1 MNFAPRFGLV
11 WDPFKKGKTSIRAG
25 YGIFWD
31 QFQSIG
37 YNRFSTA
44 QPFDISR
51 NIFSPGNP
59 GNNYAASLSGDL
71 IYRNAGVSN
80 PYPFS
85 IPRTPAQRAAF
96 RWEPPALENVLN
108 PDFNLGYV
116 QQFNLNIQQEFKQ
129 DYTFSIG
136 YIGNKATHLWVS
148 RELNYA
154 IPQPL
159 SVASAAQQRAS
170 FDERRRLSSIRCT
183 ASDGRSLPCYGRFEL
198 EDNGMWSN
206 YHSLQVTLNRR
217 FSRGVTLLGS
227 YVWAKYID
235 VFSWGQAGGNG
246 PRNPFDFA
254 ADQGLSQNDVD
265 HRFVISYLWQLPR
278 FDKFTGVAGALVN
291 GWQFNG
297 ITTIQG
303 GNPFTVVSGRDQSL
317 VGFGA
322 DHADLTGQNPYL
334 DNGRPNGDLVDQ
346 YFNVNAFRV
355 AAEGTFGNVGRN
367 TIRGPGII
375 NHDFAIFK
383 DFTIS
388 ETWGKIQFR
397 NEYFNL
403 FNNVNFRNPQNS
415 LAAGVSFGKILA
427 TRDPRFIQFALKWIF

>member
-1 MNFAPRFGLV
+1 MESQLRRTQPSLFVSDNIKVAPNLSLDLGIRWEPFLPPVDNLNDQICMDPTFTKRSQFYPNAPPGILFPGSVVGSGNGDGDADCPRQLVPHRWKNFAPRFGVV

-59 GNNYAASLSGDL
+59 NNNYAASLSGDL

-116 QQFNLNIQQEFKQ
+116 QQFNFNIQQEFKE

-136 YIGNKATHLWVS
+136 YIGNKGTHLWVS

-159 SVASAAQQRAS
+159 SVATAAEQRAS

-183 ASDGRSLPCYGRFEL
+183 ASDGRNRLATAVSSWKTTECGQPTIPCSSRSTADSARGSRCW
-198 EDNGMWSN
+198 DPMSR
-206 YHSLQVTLNRR
+206 QVPRCL
-217 FSRGVTLLGS
+217 F
-227 YVWAKYID
+227 
-235 VFSWGQAGGNG
+235 WGQAGGNG

-265 HRFVISYLWQLPR
+265 HRFVISYLWQFPR
-278 FDKFTGVAGALVN
+278 FDKFTGIAGTLLN

-297 ITTIQG
+297 ITTIREVT
-303 GNPFTVVSGRDQSL
+303 PSRS
-317 VGFGA
+317 
-322 DHADLTGQNPYL
+322 
-334 DNGRPNGDLVDQ
+334 
-346 YFNVNAFRV
+346 
-355 AAEGTFGNVGRN
+355 
-367 TIRGPGII
+367 
-375 NHDFAIFK
+375 
-383 DFTIS
+383 
-388 ETWGKIQFR
+388 
-397 NEYFNL
+397 
-403 FNNVNFRNPQNS
+403 
-415 LAAGVSFGKILA
+415 
-427 TRDPRFIQFALKWIF
+427 